1 MTASQGRDADHARTT
16 SALSTSGSANPTAH
30 WAYLI
35 GVLVGGLVLM
45 IALIALLGGS
55 A

>member
-1 MTASQGRDADHARTT
+1 MTMARDETD
-16 SALSTSGSANPTAH
+16 LSEEDIRAEQREISPRAH

-35 GVLVGGLVLM
+35 GVLAGGLVLM
-45 IALIALLGGS
+45 LGLIAFLGRT